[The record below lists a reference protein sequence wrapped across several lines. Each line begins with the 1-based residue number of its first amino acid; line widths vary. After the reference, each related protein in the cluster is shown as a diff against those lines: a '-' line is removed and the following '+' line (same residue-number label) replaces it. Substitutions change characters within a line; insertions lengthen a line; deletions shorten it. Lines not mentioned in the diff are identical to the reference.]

1 MLRSGDHIAPLRSKT
16 NSPTATTRRQGE
28 PLATPATRIA
38 VLQCCSNAASHCRN
52 GVLLQCL
59 SALRQCPYCCNAFAH
74 CSNARIAA
82 MPQRIAAIPVSML
95 VLPQYCRNADAACN
109 ALQHCRNTYCRN
121 IEAHCR
127 NAPFVA
133 SLRQCCYCKGH
144 CGNALWHC
152 RNTPIFSRCV
162 CRGLCCMRDR

>member
-1 MLRSGDHIAPLRSKT
+1 MLRSGDHLAPLRTKT

-28 PLATPATRIA
+28 QLATPATRI
-38 VLQCCSNAASHCRN
+38 VLLQCCSNAASHCRN

-59 SALRQCPYCCNAFAH
+59 SALRQCPYCCNASAY
-74 CSNARIAA
+74 CGNARIAA
-82 MPQRIAAIPVSML
+82 MPQCIAAIPVSML
-95 VLPQYCRNADAACN
+95 VLPQYCCNADAACN

-121 IEAHCR
+121 IEAHCH

-133 SLRQCCYCKGH
+133 SLQQCCYCKRH

-152 RNTPIFSRCV
+152 RNTPIFSRCT
-162 CRGLCCMRDR
+162 RS